1 MRVVQQLREQKFVA
15 LYAGRVR
22 ERLPVTRIEGRG
34 RHAEAGQRVATALQV
49 GGVPPWVTGKGDP
62 VVTVT
67 VGQDQVARA
76 QTSEGL
82 ADTGDDRR
90 TDR

>member
-1 MRVVQQLREQKFVA
+1 VRVLNGCGSRKTAKRVVQQLREQQLVGPD
-15 LYAGRVR
+15 AGRVR

-34 RHAEAGQRVATALQV
+34 RPAEAGQRVATALQV

-76 QTSEGL
+76 
-82 ADTGDDRR
+82 
-90 TDR
+90 